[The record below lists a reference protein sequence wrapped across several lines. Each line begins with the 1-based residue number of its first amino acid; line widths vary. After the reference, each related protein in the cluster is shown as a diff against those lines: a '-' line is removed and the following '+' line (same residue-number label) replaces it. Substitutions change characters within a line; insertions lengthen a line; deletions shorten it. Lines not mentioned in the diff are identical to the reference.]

1 MSSQRYGPT
10 TLSRAR
16 TGGASKVPQVFALFW
31 VTKALTTAF
40 GESTSDWLVHRIP
53 PVAAVLAGF
62 VVFCIALAL
71 QLRAPAYSA
80 WRYWFAVAMIGVFG
94 TMAADVLHVGFH
106 VPYAVSAV
114 LFGVVLGGVF
124 FTWYRLEHELSMHSV
139 TTPRR
144 EWFYWAAVVTTF
156 ALGTA
161 LGDLTAATGGV
172 GYLVSAILF
181 AALILVPAI
190 GYRAFGLNA
199 VLAFWCA
206 YVLTRPLGASVA
218 DWLGKSTHDGGL
230 GVGAGLVAVLLA
242 LLILAAVAYLAATR
256 ADAPDDEPAAD

>member
-1 MSSQRYGPT
+1 
-10 TLSRAR
+10 
-16 TGGASKVPQVFALFW
+16 
-31 VTKALTTAF
+31 
-40 GESTSDWLVHRIP
+40 
-53 PVAAVLAGF
+53 
-62 VVFCIALAL
+62 
-71 QLRAPAYSA
+71 
-80 WRYWFAVAMIGVFG
+80 
-94 TMAADVLHVGFH
+94 
-106 VPYAVSAV
+106 
-114 LFGVVLGGVF
+114 
-124 FTWYRLEHELSMHSV
+124 MHSV